1 MFTRFLHGGLSRL
14 MGRVSHDEPL
24 VKIIIPD
31 REGALCYDE
40 RNHNHTTAGG
50 FDSNAGN
57 C

>member
-1 MFTRFLHGGLSRL
+1 M